1 MRITRVE
8 LIKEHQFYAYNL
20 RLHDM
25 VVDKYN
31 IKDKI
36 GRASGRER
44 V

>member
-20 RLHDM
+20 RLHDI

-31 IKDKI
+31 IKDILIYIVNYK
-36 GRASGRER
+36 
-44 V
+44 

>member
-20 RLHDM
+20 RLHNM

-31 IKDKI
+31 IKDILIYIVNYK
-36 GRASGRER
+36 
-44 V
+44 

>member
-8 LIKEHQFYAYNL
+8 LIKEHEFYAYNL

-31 IKDKI
+31 IKDILIYIVNYK
-36 GRASGRER
+36 
-44 V
+44 

>member
-1 MRITRVE
+1 MIITRVE

-31 IKDKI
+31 IKDILIYIVNYK
-36 GRASGRER
+36 
-44 V
+44 

>member
-31 IKDKI
+31 IKDILIYIVNYKC
-36 GRASGRER
+36 
-44 V
+44 

>member
-25 VVDKYN
+25 VVDEYN
-31 IKDKI
+31 IKDILIYIVNYK
-36 GRASGRER
+36 
-44 V
+44 

>member
-31 IKDKI
+31 IKDILIYIVNYK
-36 GRASGRER
+36 
-44 V
+44 